1 MKRMHIHIG
10 VDNLKESRDFYTK
23 LFDATPTKEEKEY
36 VQWTLEDP
44 VVNFA
49 ISTGVSNHGLHHLGI
64 QVDSDTEMENL
75 RENFRAADIAT
86 HSDGETVCCYARGDK
101 SWIRDPS
108 GISWETFRRIN
119 DETVF
124 ACSDLESGNES
135 CPTSSEK
142 IDCC

>member
-1 MKRMHIHIG
+1 MKRMHVHIG
-10 VDNLKESRDFYTK
+10 VDNLKESRDFYTN
-23 LFDATPTKEEKEY
+23 LFNATPTKEEKEY

-49 ISTGVSNHGLHHLGI
+49 ISSGGSNLGLHHLGI

-108 GISWETFRRIN
+108 GISWETFHRIN

>member
-1 MKRMHIHIG
+1 MKRMHVHIG
-10 VDNLKESRDFYTK
+10 VDNLKESRDFYTN
-23 LFDATPTKEEKEY
+23 LFNATPTKEEKEY

-49 ISTGVSNHGLHHLGI
+49 ISSGGSNLGLHHLGI

-108 GISWETFRRIN
+108 GISWETFHRIN
-119 DETVF
+119 DEAVF
-124 ACSDLESGNES
+124 ACSERENGNES

-142 IDCC
+142 PGCC

>member
-1 MKRMHIHIG
+1 MKRMHVHIG
-10 VDNLKESRDFYTK
+10 VDNLKESRDFYTN
-23 LFDATPTKEEKEY
+23 LFNATPTKEEKEY

-49 ISTGVSNHGLHHLGI
+49 ISSGVSNLGLHHLGI

-108 GISWETFRRIN
+108 GISWETFHRIN
-119 DETVF
+119 DEAVF
-124 ACSDLESGNES
+124 ACSERENGNES

-142 IDCC
+142 PGCC